1 MKRREVITLLGGAA
15 TAAAWP
21 LAARAQQTAMPV
33 IGFLHS
39 GSPGPFTPYVAAFR
53 RGLGE
58 AGYIEGRNAHIA
70 FRWADGR
77 HDRLPGL
84 AADLVDQ
91 RVAMIVA
98 AGGGPSALAA
108 KAATATIPIVFTF
121 GGDPVQAG
129 LVASFNRPGAN
140 ITGVSWF
147 STDLGSKRLGLLL
160 ELVPNAAVIALLV
173 NPNNVEVSSQPE
185 DVLQAARKLGKQL
198 HILNAGTEKEIE
210 TAFTMLVQQRA
221 EALIV
226 AADPFFNSRREQ
238 LIALAAR
245 HAVPAIHLGR
255 EAAADGGLMS
265 YGNSIT
271 EAYRQAGIYSGRIL
285 KGDKPTDLP
294 VERLTK
300 FELVINLKTAKTLG
314 LVVPTA
320 MQLLADELI
329 E

>member
-1 MKRREVITLLGGAA
+1 VKRREFITLLGG
-15 TAAAWP
+15 AAAWP
-21 LAARAQQTAMPV
+21 LAARAQQPAMPV

-58 AGYIEGRNAHIA
+58 AGYIEGRNAHVA

-77 HDRLPGL
+77 NDRLPGL
-84 AADLVDQ
+84 AAELVDQ
-91 RVAMIVA
+91 KVAVVVA

-129 LVASFNRPGAN
+129 LVASFNRPGKN

-147 STDLGSKRLGLLL
+147 SIDLGAKRLGLLL
-160 ELVPNAAVIALLV
+160 ELVPKAAVIALLV
-173 NPNNVEVSSQPE
+173 NPNNLEASSQQE
-185 DVLQAARKLGKQL
+185 DVLQAARKLGRQL

-210 TAFTMLVQQRA
+210 TAFTTLVQQRA
-221 EALIV
+221 EALMV

-238 LIALAAR
+238 LISLAAR
-245 HAVPAIHLGR
+245 HAVPATHSGR
-255 EAAADGGLMS
+255 EAVADGALMS

-271 EAYRQAGIYSGRIL
+271 EAYRQAGVYAGRIL
-285 KGDKPTDLP
+285 KGDKPADLP
-294 VERLTK
+294 VEQLTK

>member
-1 MKRREVITLLGGAA
+1 MIRRREFITLLGGAA
-15 TAAAWP
+15 VAWP
-21 LAARAQQTAMPV
+21 LAARAQQPVTPV

-77 HDRLPGL
+77 NDRLPRL

-91 RVAMIVA
+91 RVAVIVA

-129 LVASFNRPGAN
+129 LVASFSRPGEN

-147 STDLGSKRLGLLL
+147 AIDLGPKRLGLLL
-160 ELVPNAAVIALLV
+160 ELVPKAATIAVLV
-173 NPNNVEVSSQPE
+173 NPNNVEASSQPE
-185 DVLQAARKLGKQL
+185 DVLQAARKLGRQL
-198 HILNAGTEKEIE
+198 HIFNAGTEQEIE
-210 TAFTMLVQQRA
+210 TAFTTLVQQRC

-238 LIALAAR
+238 VIALAAR
-245 HAVPAIHLGR
+245 HAIPAIHSGR
-255 EAAADGGLMS
+255 EAAADGALMS

-271 EAYRQAGIYSGRIL
+271 EAYRQAGVYAGRIL
-285 KGDKPTDLP
+285 KGAKPADLP

-314 LVVPTA
+314 LAVPTA

>member
-1 MKRREVITLLGGAA
+1 
-15 TAAAWP
+15 
-21 LAARAQQTAMPV
+21 
-33 IGFLHS
+33 
-39 GSPGPFTPYVAAFR
+39 
-53 RGLGE
+53 
-58 AGYIEGRNAHIA
+58 
-70 FRWADGR
+70 
-77 HDRLPGL
+77 
-84 AADLVDQ
+84 
-91 RVAMIVA
+91 MIVA

-129 LVASFNRPGAN
+129 LVASFNRPGGN

-185 DVLQAARKLGKQL
+185 DVLQAARKRGKQL

-245 HAVPAIHLGR
+245 HALPAIHVGR

-320 MQLLADELI
+320 MQLLADEVI

>member
-1 MKRREVITLLGGAA
+1 
-15 TAAAWP
+15 
-21 LAARAQQTAMPV
+21 
-33 IGFLHS
+33 
-39 GSPGPFTPYVAAFR
+39 VAAFR

-58 AGYIEGRNAHIA
+58 AGYIEGRNAHVA

-77 HDRLPGL
+77 NDRLPGL
-84 AADLVDQ
+84 AAELVDQ
-91 RVAMIVA
+91 KVAVVVA

-129 LVASFNRPGAN
+129 LVASFNRPGKN

-147 STDLGSKRLGLLL
+147 SIDLGAKRLGLLL
-160 ELVPNAAVIALLV
+160 ELVPKAAVIALLV
-173 NPNNVEVSSQPE
+173 NPNNLEASSQSE
-185 DVLQAARKLGKQL
+185 DVLQAARKLGRQL

-210 TAFTMLVQQRA
+210 TAFTTLVQQRA

-238 LIALAAR
+238 LISLAAR
-245 HAVPAIHLGR
+245 HAVPATHSGR
-255 EAAADGGLMS
+255 EAVADGALMS

-271 EAYRQAGIYSGRIL
+271 EAYRQAGVYAGRIL
-285 KGDKPTDLP
+285 KGDKPADLP

>member
-1 MKRREVITLLGGAA
+1 
-15 TAAAWP
+15 
-21 LAARAQQTAMPV
+21 
-33 IGFLHS
+33 
-39 GSPGPFTPYVAAFR
+39 
-53 RGLGE
+53 
-58 AGYIEGRNAHIA
+58 
-70 FRWADGR
+70 
-77 HDRLPGL
+77 
-84 AADLVDQ
+84 
-91 RVAMIVA
+91 MIVA

-129 LVASFNRPGAN
+129 LVATFNRPGEN

-160 ELVPNAAVIALLV
+160 ELVPNAAVIAILV

-185 DVLQAARKLGKQL
+185 HVLQASRQLGKQL

-210 TAFTMLVQQRA
+210 TAFTTLVQQRSQ
-221 EALIV
+221 ALIV

-238 LIALAAR
+238 LIALAER
-245 HAVPAIHLGR
+245 HAVPAIYSGR
-255 EAAADGGLMS
+255 ESAADGGLMS
-265 YGNSIT
+265 YGNSVT
-271 EAYRQAGIYSGRIL
+271 EAYRQAGVYAGRIL
-285 KGDKPTDLP
+285 RGDKPADLP

-314 LVVPTA
+314 LVVPSA
-320 MQLLADELI
+320 MQLLADEVI